1 MLSLLRKQAPA
12 VSNPLRALSARR
24 TALLALI
31 ATVSLLTGLLAPLP
45 QSRAADPVPPSPDG
59 LSERTAAAS
68 CWEIKQNDPSSE
80 DGVYW
85 LLTPAMTKAE
95 QFYCDQTR
103 AGGGW
108 VLVGRG
114 REGWSTAYSGS
125 GTPAQ
130 VRAAVDGTTAFS
142 PKQLSGELIEQLN
155 DDEPIAS
162 LPDGIRLV
170 RATDQQGSGRQEA
183 RFTLDQRRSRWTWM
197 FDSNQPVVSYSFDGA
212 TRSGNG
218 ATTANFGTDNDF
230 RRVRMTTG
238 SYEGWAMGF
247 GFGPGV
253 RGSNSASSYLW
264 SKDSSTGYARPFTQV
279 FLRPQLMSEDLFSAI
294 PDSGTEATTGHASA
308 DSFALPQPW
317 GTAGLGAGPSSIEG
331 SNEVSAF
338 AESGGKVFV
347 GGNFTS
353 VQRTAGGSG
362 AVGQHYLAAFDR
374 DSGEFVSGFRPTFDN
389 QVKAIAAMP
398 GGRIAV
404 GGYFSMVNGE
414 SHRGLV
420 VLDAATGE
428 IDEAFTG
435 SLINALGGG
444 VPVVRSLDVQ
454 DGYLYAGGS
463 FTHSTGGSA
472 TSQVYTRSASRF
484 AVADGTPDGDWNPEF
499 NGTVVSLDAS
509 ERGDRVYFA
518 GFFSR
523 SKERESDKAAALS
536 TSSTDLF
543 PWDVLFSNRDAGR
556 SGYQQAVL
564 ESGDRVWLGGS
575 EHSLMS
581 YDRGSMDVLSSS
593 IGQRGGD
600 FQALASDGKVV
611 YGGCHCFDNQYEG
624 ATTWP
629 SIGNGWTES
638 HHIYGA
644 GAWSASTG
652 ARVPSFNGS
661 FNTSRGAGAWA
672 LFVDSTGTLWQG
684 GDYSYST
691 REGYQRQWSGGFVR
705 HQQLDT
711 SAPST
716 PTDPSAQLSAEGVA
730 LSWTGS
736 SDDREVAAY
745 QVLVEDRVVATI
757 EDTSTRLPVAPADT
771 RYFVRAID
779 ARGNASSST
788 AVFTATGSAEEPED
802 PTSTTLVEAGADW
815 SYLYDG
821 TAPAADWNQP
831 DFDASS
837 WTSGAAPQG
846 WGQSTLGT
854 TLTTSVSPKP
864 LTSFHR
870 HEFEVEDA
878 SVIEELQLTT
888 RADDG
893 IVLYVN
899 GTEVL
904 RHNIDEGTVGVGT
917 YANKAVSAGSAVDN
931 PLTLTIPGYLI
942 TDGTNVI
949 TASVHS
955 NYRSTPSHSFDL
967 EATATLGTQPTPPEP
982 DPEDPTL
989 VEAGA
994 DWSYLYDGT
1003 APAADWNQPD
1013 FDASS
1018 WTSGAAPQGWGQS
1031 TLGTTLT
1038 TSVSPKP
1045 LTSFHR
1051 HEFEVEDA
1059 SVIEELQLTTRADDG
1074 IVLYVNG
1081 TEVLR
1086 HNIDEGTV
1094 GVGTY
1099 ANKAV
1104 SAGSAVD
1111 NPLTLT
1117 IPGYLI
1123 TDGTNVITASVHSNY
1138 RSTPSHSFDLEA
1150 TATLGT
1156 QPTPP
1161 AAARTPG
1168 NDDEAPAD
1176 EPAAEEERTEAS
1188 DNADAPA
1195 SEKEAGAGDSP
1206 STEPS
1211 PEPDDEPAAD
1221 EKSEAAE
1228 TPEADGAEPEEPT
1241 ETGTDKTEKP
1251 ATTKDA
1257 EPETPTS
1264 TDDAERAAA
1273 DPEEKATSGPTQADT
1288 EHVAGIDPDLAS
1300 GALLLDDETDWSYLL
1315 SGDAA
1320 PKGWTEAGFD
1330 DENWET
1336 GHGAIGWGYPDID
1349 TPVDDERAD
1358 LPVTTYYRHT
1368 VNIEDV
1374 DELTSLDLT
1383 ARADDGVVIY
1393 LNGEEIVRSNLEDG
1407 EVLPTTLAAEDLTL
1421 SPGEDDQ
1428 NLIVEIPGDALEE
1441 GENTLAVEVHSHT
1454 PSATSHSFAIT
1465 AEENRR

>member
-1 MLSLLRKQAPA
+1 M
-12 VSNPLRALSARR
+12 SNPLRALSARR
-24 TALLALI
+24 TALLALV
-31 ATVSLLTGLLAPLP
+31 ASAALLTGLLAPLP
-45 QSRAADPVPPSPDG
+45 RGQAADPVLPSPDG

-68 CWEIKQNDPSSE
+68 CWEIKQNDPSSA

-114 REGWSTAYSGS
+114 REGWSTAYNGS

-130 VRAAVDGTTAFS
+130 VRAAVDGTSAFS

-170 RATDQQGSGRQEA
+170 RATDQQGTGRQEV
-183 RFTLDQRRSRWTWM
+183 RFTHDQRRSRWTWM

-247 GFGPGV
+247 GFGSGV

-279 FLRPQLMSEDLFSAI
+279 FLRPQLMSEDLFSVI

-362 AVGQHYLAAFDR
+362 AVGQPYLAAFDR

-463 FTHSTGGSA
+463 FTHSTGGSV
-472 TSQVYTRSASRF
+472 TSQVYTRSAARF

-523 SKERESDKAAALS
+523 SKDRESDKAAALS

-581 YDRGSMDVLSSS
+581 YDRGSLDVLSSS

-745 QVLVEDRVVATI
+745 QVLMEDRVVATI

-967 EATATLGTQPTPPEP
+967 EATATLGTQPTPP
-982 DPEDPTL
+982 
-989 VEAGA
+989 
-994 DWSYLYDGT
+994 
-1003 APAADWNQPD
+1003 
-1013 FDASS
+1013 
-1018 WTSGAAPQGWGQS
+1018 
-1031 TLGTTLT
+1031 
-1038 TSVSPKP
+1038 
-1045 LTSFHR
+1045 
-1051 HEFEVEDA
+1051 
-1059 SVIEELQLTTRADDG
+1059 
-1074 IVLYVNG
+1074 
-1081 TEVLR
+1081 
-1086 HNIDEGTV
+1086 
-1094 GVGTY
+1094 
-1099 ANKAV
+1099 
-1104 SAGSAVD
+1104 
-1111 NPLTLT
+1111 
-1117 IPGYLI
+1117 
-1123 TDGTNVITASVHSNY
+1123 
-1138 RSTPSHSFDLEA
+1138 
-1150 TATLGT
+1150 
-1156 QPTPP
+1156 
-1161 AAARTPG
+1161 AAARAPG

-1176 EPAAEEERTEAS
+1176 EPAAEEERAAAS
-1188 DNADAPA
+1188 DDADAPA
-1195 SEKEAGAGDSP
+1195 PEKEAGAGDAP
-1206 STEPS
+1206 DTEPS

-1221 EKSEAAE
+1221 ER
-1228 TPEADGAEPEEPT
+1228 TEADGVEPEELT
-1241 ETGTDKTEKP
+1241 ETDADKTEKP
-1251 ATTKDA
+1251 AASKDA
-1257 EPETPTS
+1257 EPEKPNS
-1264 TDDAERAAA
+1264 AGDSERAAA
-1273 DPEEKATSGPTQADT
+1273 DPEEKATSRPAQADT

-1320 PKGWTEAGFD
+1320 PEGWTEAGFD

>member
-1 MLSLLRKQAPA
+1 M
-12 VSNPLRALSARR
+12 SNPLSALPVGR
-24 TALLALI
+24 TALLALL
-31 ATVSLLTGLLAPLP
+31 ASAALLTGLLAPLP
-45 QSRAADPVPPSPDG
+45 QGLAADPVLPPPDG
-59 LSERTAAAS
+59 LSESSAAAS
-68 CWEIKQNDPSSE
+68 CWEIKQNDPGSA

-103 AGGGW
+103 EGGGW

-114 REGWSTAYSGS
+114 REGWSTAYNGS

-130 VRAAVDGTTAFS
+130 VRAAVDGTAAFS

-155 DDEPIAS
+155 DDESIAS

-170 RATDQQGSGRQEA
+170 RATDQQGNGRQEA
-183 RFTLDQRRSRWTWM
+183 RFTHDQRRSRWTWM
-197 FDSNQPVVSYSFDGA
+197 FDSNQPVVSYTFDGT

-218 ATTANFGTDNDF
+218 ATTTNFGTDNNL
-230 RRVRMTTG
+230 RRVRVTTG
-238 SYEGWAMGF
+238 STEGWAMGF
-247 GFGPGV
+247 GFGSGV

-279 FLRPQLMSEDLFSAI
+279 FLRPQLMSEDLFTAI
-294 PDSGTEATTGHASA
+294 PDSGTPANTGEASA

-362 AVGQHYLAAFDR
+362 AVGQHYLAAFER

-404 GGYFSMVNGE
+404 GGYFSTVNGE

-420 VLDAATGE
+420 VLDATTGE

-463 FTHSTGGSA
+463 FTHSTGGSV
-472 TSQVYTRSASRF
+472 TSQVYTRNAARF
-484 AVADGTPDGDWNPEF
+484 AVSDGTPDGGWNPEF

-509 ERGDRVYFA
+509 DRGDRAYFA

-523 SKERESDKAAALS
+523 SKNRESDKAAALS
-536 TSSTDLF
+536 TSSEELY
-543 PWDVLFSNRDAGR
+543 PWEVLFSNRDAGR

-575 EHSLMS
+575 EHSIMS
-581 YDRGSMDVLSSS
+581 YDRGSLDVLSSS

-600 FQALASDGKVV
+600 FQALASDGDVV

-624 ATTWP
+624 ATKWP

-652 ARVPSFNGS
+652 ERIPSFNGS

-672 LFVDSTGTLWQG
+672 LFVDSTGALWQG

-711 SAPST
+711 SAPTT
-716 PTDPSAQLSAEGVA
+716 PTSPNAQLSAEGVS

-736 SDDREVAAY
+736 SDDRGVTAY
-745 QVLVEDRVVATI
+745 QVLMEDRVVATV

-779 ARGNASSST
+779 ARGNASAST
-788 AVFTATGSAEEPED
+788 AVFTATGSTEEPED
-802 PTSTTLVEAGADW
+802 PTSATLIETGSDW

-821 TAPAADWNQP
+821 TDPAADWQER
-831 DFDASS
+831 DFDSSS
-837 WTSGAAPQG
+837 WSTGAAPLG

-864 LTSFHR
+864 LASFHR

-893 IVLYVN
+893 TVLYVN

-904 RHNIDEGTVGVGT
+904 RRNVDEGTVSAGT
-917 YANKAVSAGSAVDN
+917 YANQAISAGSAVNN
-931 PLTLTIPGYLI
+931 PVTVTVPGYLI
-942 TDGTNVI
+942 TTGTNTI

-955 NYRSTPSHSFDL
+955 NYRSTPSHSFEL
-967 EATATLGTQPTPPEP
+967 EATATLGTQPTEPEP
-982 DPEDPTL
+982 EPEDPTSTTL
-989 VEAGA
+989 IEAGS
-994 DWSYLYDGT
+994 DWDYLYDGT
-1003 APAADWNQPD
+1003 NPAEGWQEPDFEDPDWTTAPAPL
-1013 FDASS
+1013 
-1018 WTSGAAPQGWGQS
+1018 GWGQS
-1031 TLGTTLT
+1031 TLGTTLST
-1038 TSVSPKP
+1038 TVTPKP
-1045 LTSFHR
+1045 LASFHR

-1059 SVIEELQLTTRADDG
+1059 SVIEELLLTTRADDG
-1074 IVLYVNG
+1074 IVVHVNG

-1086 HNIDEGTV
+1086 QNIDDGPV
-1094 GVGTY
+1094 NAGTY
-1099 ANKAV
+1099 ANAAV
-1104 SAGSAVD
+1104 SAGNALS
-1111 NPLTLT
+1111 NPVTAT
-1117 IPGYLI
+1117 IPGYLFN
-1123 TDGTNVITASVHSNY
+1123 TGTNVITVSVHSNY

-1161 AAARTPG
+1161 AAARAAE
-1168 NDDEAPAD
+1168 DEHVPAAD
-1176 EPAAEEERTEAS
+1176 EPASEDEQSAVPDDAADGDLARETEDDDASSTKSTSESDDLPATVEEKTEPTKDETEQQEAKDETDSAQPAATDDSEASAAEAEENAPSDTSEADS
-1188 DNADAPA
+1188 EHIASIDPGPA
-1195 SEKEAGAGDSP
+1195 SRS
-1206 STEPS
+1206 
-1211 PEPDDEPAAD
+1211 
-1221 EKSEAAE
+1221 
-1228 TPEADGAEPEEPT
+1228 
-1241 ETGTDKTEKP
+1241 
-1251 ATTKDA
+1251 
-1257 EPETPTS
+1257 
-1264 TDDAERAAA
+1264 
-1273 DPEEKATSGPTQADT
+1273 
-1288 EHVAGIDPDLAS
+1288 
-1300 GALLLDDETDWSYLL
+1300 LLLDDETVWSYSR
-1315 SGDAA
+1315 SGD
-1320 PKGWTEAGFD
+1320 PVPEGWTDSGFD
-1330 DENWET
+1330 DESWET
-1336 GHGAIGWGYPDID
+1336 GQGAFGWGYPDID
-1349 TPVDDERAD
+1349 ISFDDEDSA
-1358 LPVTTYYRHT
+1358 LPVASYYRHT
-1368 VNIEDV
+1368 VSVEDV
-1374 DELTSLDLT
+1374 DELTSLDLN
-1383 ARADDGVVIY
+1383 ARADDGIVIY
-1393 LNGEEIVRSNLEDG
+1393 LNGEEVARSNLEDG
-1407 EVLPTTLAAEDLTL
+1407 AVTATTLATEDITL
-1421 SPGEDDQ
+1421 SPGDDDQ
-1428 NLIVEIPGDALEE
+1428 NLIVEIPGDVLEE
-1441 GENTLAVEVHSHT
+1441 GENTLAVEVHSHAH
-1454 PSATSHSFAIT
+1454 SATNHSFAIT

>member
-1 MLSLLRKQAPA
+1 M
-12 VSNPLRALSARR
+12 SNPLRALSARR
-24 TALLALI
+24 TALLALV
-31 ATVSLLTGLLAPLP
+31 ASAALLTGLLAPLP
-45 QSRAADPVPPSPDG
+45 RGQAADPVPPSPDG

-68 CWEIKQNDPSSE
+68 CWEIKQNDPSSA

-85 LLTPAMTKAE
+85 LLTPAMTQAE

-114 REGWSTAYSGS
+114 REGWSTAYNGS

-130 VRAAVDGTTAFS
+130 VRAAVDGTSAFS

-170 RATDQQGSGRQEA
+170 RATDQQGTGRQEV
-183 RFTLDQRRSRWTWM
+183 RFTHDQRRSRWTWM

-247 GFGPGV
+247 GFGSGV

-279 FLRPQLMSEDLFSAI
+279 FLRPQLMSEDLFSVI
-294 PDSGTEATTGHASA
+294 PDSGTEARTGQASA

-454 DGYLYAGGS
+454 DGHLYAGGS
-463 FTHSTGGSA
+463 FTHSTGGSV
-472 TSQVYTRSASRF
+472 TSQVYTRSAARF

-523 SKERESDKAAALS
+523 SKDRESDKAAALS

-581 YDRGSMDVLSSS
+581 YDRGSLDVLSSS

-745 QVLVEDRVVATI
+745 QVLMEDRVVATI

-967 EATATLGTQPTPPEP
+967 EATATLGTQPTPP
-982 DPEDPTL
+982 
-989 VEAGA
+989 
-994 DWSYLYDGT
+994 
-1003 APAADWNQPD
+1003 
-1013 FDASS
+1013 
-1018 WTSGAAPQGWGQS
+1018 
-1031 TLGTTLT
+1031 
-1038 TSVSPKP
+1038 
-1045 LTSFHR
+1045 
-1051 HEFEVEDA
+1051 
-1059 SVIEELQLTTRADDG
+1059 
-1074 IVLYVNG
+1074 
-1081 TEVLR
+1081 
-1086 HNIDEGTV
+1086 
-1094 GVGTY
+1094 
-1099 ANKAV
+1099 
-1104 SAGSAVD
+1104 
-1111 NPLTLT
+1111 
-1117 IPGYLI
+1117 
-1123 TDGTNVITASVHSNY
+1123 
-1138 RSTPSHSFDLEA
+1138 
-1150 TATLGT
+1150 
-1156 QPTPP
+1156 
-1161 AAARTPG
+1161 AAARAPG

-1195 SEKEAGAGDSP
+1195 SEKEAGAGDAP
-1206 STEPS
+1206 DTEPS

-1221 EKSEAAE
+1221 ER
-1228 TPEADGAEPEEPT
+1228 TEADGVEPEELT
-1241 ETGTDKTEKP
+1241 ETDADKTEKP
-1251 ATTKDA
+1251 SASKDA
-1257 EPETPTS
+1257 EPEKPNS
-1264 TDDAERAAA
+1264 AGDSERAAA
-1273 DPEEKATSGPTQADT
+1273 DPEEKATSRPAQADT

-1320 PKGWTEAGFD
+1320 PEGWTEAGFD

-1383 ARADDGVVIY
+1383 ARADDGIVIY
-1393 LNGEEIVRSNLEDG
+1393 LNGEEIARSNLEDG
-1407 EVLPTTLAAEDLTL
+1407 EALPTTLAAEDLTL

-1428 NLIVEIPGDALEE
+1428 NLIVEIPGDALKE

>member
-463 FTHSTGGSA
+463 FTHSTGGSV

-967 EATATLGTQPTPPEP
+967 EATATLGTQPTPP
-982 DPEDPTL
+982 
-989 VEAGA
+989 
-994 DWSYLYDGT
+994 
-1003 APAADWNQPD
+1003 
-1013 FDASS
+1013 
-1018 WTSGAAPQGWGQS
+1018 
-1031 TLGTTLT
+1031 
-1038 TSVSPKP
+1038 
-1045 LTSFHR
+1045 
-1051 HEFEVEDA
+1051 
-1059 SVIEELQLTTRADDG
+1059 
-1074 IVLYVNG
+1074 
-1081 TEVLR
+1081 
-1086 HNIDEGTV
+1086 
-1094 GVGTY
+1094 
-1099 ANKAV
+1099 
-1104 SAGSAVD
+1104 
-1111 NPLTLT
+1111 
-1117 IPGYLI
+1117 
-1123 TDGTNVITASVHSNY
+1123 
-1138 RSTPSHSFDLEA
+1138 
-1150 TATLGT
+1150 
-1156 QPTPP
+1156 

-1195 SEKEAGAGDSP
+1195 SEKEAEAGDSP

>member
-1 MLSLLRKQAPA
+1 MLSILRKQAPA
-12 VSNPLRALSARR
+12 VSNPLSALPVGR
-24 TALLALI
+24 TALLALL
-31 ATVSLLTGLLAPLP
+31 ASVALLTGLLAPLP
-45 QSRAADPVPPSPDG
+45 QGLAADPVLPPPDG
-59 LSERTAAAS
+59 LSERSAAAS
-68 CWEIKQNDPSSE
+68 CWEIKQNDPGSA

-103 AGGGW
+103 EGGGW

-114 REGWSTAYSGS
+114 REGWSTAYNGS
-125 GTPAQ
+125 GTPDQ
-130 VRAAVDGTTAFS
+130 VRAAVDGTAAFS

-155 DDEPIAS
+155 DDESIAS

-170 RATDQQGSGRQEA
+170 RATDQQGNGRQEA
-183 RFTLDQRRSRWTWM
+183 RFTHDQRRSRWTWM
-197 FDSNQPVVSYSFDGA
+197 FDSNQPVASYTFDGT

-218 ATTANFGTDNDF
+218 ATTTNFGTDNNF
-230 RRVRMTTG
+230 RRVRVTTG
-238 SYEGWAMGF
+238 STEGWAMGF
-247 GFGPGV
+247 GFGSGV
-253 RGSNSASSYLW
+253 RGTNSASSYLW

-294 PDSGTEATTGHASA
+294 PDSGTPAITGEASA

-362 AVGQHYLAAFDR
+362 AAGQHYLAAFER

-404 GGYFSMVNGE
+404 GGYFSTVNGE

-420 VLDAATGE
+420 VLDATTGE

-454 DGYLYAGGS
+454 DGYLYSGGS
-463 FTHSTGGSA
+463 FTHSTGGSV
-472 TSQVYTRSASRF
+472 TSQVYTRNAARF
-484 AVADGTPDGDWNPEF
+484 AVADGTPDGGWNPEF

-509 ERGDRVYFA
+509 DRGDRAYFA

-523 SKERESDKAAALS
+523 SKNRESDKAAALS
-536 TSSTDLF
+536 TSSEELY
-543 PWDVLFSNRDAGR
+543 PWEVLFSNRDAGR

-575 EHSLMS
+575 EHSIMS
-581 YDRGSMDVLSSS
+581 YDRGSLDVLSSS

-600 FQALASDGKVV
+600 FQALASDGDVV

-624 ATTWP
+624 ATKWP
-629 SIGNGWTES
+629 SIGNGWAES

-652 ARVPSFNGS
+652 ERIPSFNGS

-672 LFVDSTGTLWQG
+672 LFVDSTGALWQG

-711 SAPST
+711 SAPTT
-716 PTDPSAQLSAEGVA
+716 PTSPSAQLSAEGVS

-736 SDDREVAAY
+736 SDDRGITAY
-745 QVLVEDRVVATI
+745 QVLMEDRVVATV

-779 ARGNASSST
+779 ARGNTSAST

-802 PTSTTLVEAGADW
+802 PTSATLIEAGSDW

-821 TAPAADWNQP
+821 TDPAADWQEP

-837 WTSGAAPQG
+837 WSTGAAPLG
-846 WGQSTLGT
+846 WGQSTLGA

-864 LTSFHR
+864 LASFHR

-904 RHNIDEGTVGVGT
+904 RRNVDEGTVSAST
-917 YANKAVSAGSAVDN
+917 YANAAVSAGNAVNN
-931 PLTLTIPGYLI
+931 PVTVTVPGYLI
-942 TDGTNVI
+942 TTGTNTI

-955 NYRSTPSHSFDL
+955 NYRSTPSHSFEL
-967 EATATLGTQPTPPEP
+967 EATATLGTQPT
-982 DPEDPTL
+982 T
-989 VEAGA
+989 
-994 DWSYLYDGT
+994 
-1003 APAADWNQPD
+1003 
-1013 FDASS
+1013 
-1018 WTSGAAPQGWGQS
+1018 
-1031 TLGTTLT
+1031 
-1038 TSVSPKP
+1038 
-1045 LTSFHR
+1045 
-1051 HEFEVEDA
+1051 
-1059 SVIEELQLTTRADDG
+1059 
-1074 IVLYVNG
+1074 
-1081 TEVLR
+1081 
-1086 HNIDEGTV
+1086 
-1094 GVGTY
+1094 
-1099 ANKAV
+1099 
-1104 SAGSAVD
+1104 
-1111 NPLTLT
+1111 
-1117 IPGYLI
+1117 
-1123 TDGTNVITASVHSNY
+1123 
-1138 RSTPSHSFDLEA
+1138 
-1150 TATLGT
+1150 
-1156 QPTPP
+1156 P
-1161 AAARTPG
+1161 AAARG
-1168 NDDEAPAD
+1168 AEDED
-1176 EPAAEEERTEAS
+1176 EPAAEE
-1188 DNADAPA
+1188 PA
-1195 SEKEAGAGDSP
+1195 SEDEDSAAPDDAADGDLARETEDEDAS
-1206 STEPS
+1206 STES
-1211 PEPDDEPAAD
+1211 TSESDDLPGTDEEETEPAKD
-1221 EKSEAAE
+1221 ETEQQDPKDE
-1228 TPEADGAEPEEPT
+1228 TDSVQ
-1241 ETGTDKTEKP
+1241 P
-1251 ATTKDA
+1251 ATTDDSEASAA
-1257 EPETPTS
+1257 EAEENAPSDTS
-1264 TDDAERAAA
+1264 EA
-1273 DPEEKATSGPTQADT
+1273 DS
-1288 EHVAGIDPDLAS
+1288 EHIASIDPGPAS
-1300 GALLLDDETDWSYLL
+1300 RSLLLDDETVWSYSR
-1315 SGDAA
+1315 SGD
-1320 PKGWTEAGFD
+1320 PVPEGWTVAGFD
-1330 DENWET
+1330 DESWET
-1336 GHGAIGWGYPDID
+1336 GHGAFGWGYPDID
-1349 TPVDDERAD
+1349 ISFDDEDSA
-1358 LPVTTYYRHT
+1358 LPVASYYRHT
-1368 VNIEDV
+1368 VSVEDV
-1374 DELTSLDLT
+1374 DELTSLDLN
-1383 ARADDGVVIY
+1383 ARADDGIVIY
-1393 LNGEEIVRSNLEDG
+1393 LNGEEVARTNLEDG
-1407 EVLPTTLAAEDLTL
+1407 AVTATTLATEDITL
-1421 SPGEDDQ
+1421 SPGDDDQ
-1428 NLIVEIPGDALEE
+1428 NLIVEIPGDVLEE
-1441 GENTLAVEVHSHT
+1441 GENTLAVEVHSHAR
-1454 PSATSHSFAIT
+1454 SATNHSFAIT

>member
-1 MLSLLRKQAPA
+1 M
-12 VSNPLRALSARR
+12 SNPLRALSARR
-24 TALLALI
+24 TALLALV
-31 ATVSLLTGLLAPLP
+31 ASAALLTGLLAPLP
-45 QSRAADPVPPSPDG
+45 RGQAADPVPPSPDG

-68 CWEIKQNDPSSE
+68 CWEIKQNDPSSA

-85 LLTPAMTKAE
+85 LLTPAMTQAE

-114 REGWSTAYSGS
+114 REGWSTAYNGS

-130 VRAAVDGTTAFS
+130 VRAAVDGTSAFS

-170 RATDQQGSGRQEA
+170 RATDQQGTGRQEV
-183 RFTLDQRRSRWTWM
+183 RFTHDQRRSRWTWM

-247 GFGPGV
+247 GFGSGV

-279 FLRPQLMSEDLFSAI
+279 FLRPQLMSEDLFSVI
-294 PDSGTEATTGHASA
+294 PDSGTEARTGQASA

-463 FTHSTGGSA
+463 FTHSTGGSV

-523 SKERESDKAAALS
+523 SKDRESDKAAALS

-581 YDRGSMDVLSSS
+581 YDRGSLDVLSSS

-745 QVLVEDRVVATI
+745 QVLMEDRVVATI

-967 EATATLGTQPTPPEP
+967 EATATLGTQPTPP
-982 DPEDPTL
+982 
-989 VEAGA
+989 
-994 DWSYLYDGT
+994 
-1003 APAADWNQPD
+1003 
-1013 FDASS
+1013 
-1018 WTSGAAPQGWGQS
+1018 
-1031 TLGTTLT
+1031 
-1038 TSVSPKP
+1038 
-1045 LTSFHR
+1045 
-1051 HEFEVEDA
+1051 
-1059 SVIEELQLTTRADDG
+1059 
-1074 IVLYVNG
+1074 
-1081 TEVLR
+1081 
-1086 HNIDEGTV
+1086 
-1094 GVGTY
+1094 
-1099 ANKAV
+1099 
-1104 SAGSAVD
+1104 
-1111 NPLTLT
+1111 
-1117 IPGYLI
+1117 
-1123 TDGTNVITASVHSNY
+1123 
-1138 RSTPSHSFDLEA
+1138 
-1150 TATLGT
+1150 
-1156 QPTPP
+1156 
-1161 AAARTPG
+1161 AAARAPG

-1176 EPAAEEERTEAS
+1176 EPAAEEERAAAS
-1188 DNADAPA
+1188 DDADAPA
-1195 SEKEAGAGDSP
+1195 PEKEAGAGDAP
-1206 STEPS
+1206 DTEPS

-1221 EKSEAAE
+1221 ER
-1228 TPEADGAEPEEPT
+1228 TEADGVEPEELT
-1241 ETGTDKTEKP
+1241 ETDADKTEKP
-1251 ATTKDA
+1251 AASKDA
-1257 EPETPTS
+1257 EPERPNS
-1264 TDDAERAAA
+1264 AGDSARAAA
-1273 DPEEKATSGPTQADT
+1273 DPEEKATSRPAQADT

-1300 GALLLDDETDWSYLL
+1300 GALLLDDETAWSYLL
-1315 SGDAA
+1315 AGDAA

-1383 ARADDGVVIY
+1383 ARADDGIVIY
-1393 LNGEEIVRSNLEDG
+1393 LNGEEIARSNLEDG

>member
-31 ATVSLLTGLLAPLP
+31 ATVSLMTGLLAPLP

-130 VRAAVDGTTAFS
+130 VRAAVDGTAAFS

-197 FDSNQPVVSYSFDGA
+197 FDSNQPVVNFSFDGT

-218 ATTANFGTDNDF
+218 ATTTDFGTDSSF
-230 RRVRMTTG
+230 RRVRVTTG

-247 GFGPGV
+247 GFGSGV
-253 RGSNSASSYLW
+253 RGSNGAGSYLW

-279 FLRPQLMSEDLFSAI
+279 FLRPKLMSEDLFSAI
-294 PDSGTEATTGHASA
+294 PDSGTEARMGTASA

-362 AVGQHYLAAFDR
+362 AVGQQYLAAFDR

-404 GGYFSMVNGE
+404 GGYFSTVNGE

-435 SLINALGGG
+435 ALINALGGG
-444 VPVVRSLDVQ
+444 IPVVRSLDVQ

-463 FTHSTGGSA
+463 FTHSTGGSV
-472 TSQVYTRSASRF
+472 TSQVYTRSAARF
-484 AVADGTPDGDWNPEF
+484 AVDDGTPDGGWNPEF

-523 SKERESDKAAALS
+523 SQGRESDKAAALA
-536 TSSTDLF
+536 TSSTELF
-543 PWDVLFSNRDAGR
+543 PWEVLFSNRDAGR

-581 YDRGSMDVLSSS
+581 YDRGSLDVLSSS
-593 IGQRGGD
+593 IGQKGGD

-611 YGGCHCFDNQYEG
+611 YGGCHCFENQYEG
-624 ATTWP
+624 ATKWP
-629 SIGNGWTES
+629 SVGNGWTES

-652 ARVPSFNGS
+652 QRVPSFNGS

-745 QVLVEDRVVATI
+745 QVLMEDRVVATV

-779 ARGNASSST
+779 ARGNASAST
-788 AVFTATGSAEEPED
+788 AVFTSTGSAEEPEEPEE
-802 PTSTTLVEAGADW
+802 PTSAMLVEAGADW

-821 TAPAADWNQP
+821 TDPATDWQEP

-878 SVIEELQLTT
+878 SIIEELQLTT

-893 IVLYVN
+893 IVLYIN

-904 RHNIDEGTVGVGT
+904 RRNVDDGTVNAGT
-917 YANKAVSAGSAVDN
+917 YANQAVSASSAVNN
-931 PLTLTIPGYLI
+931 PITVTVPGYLI
-942 TDGTNVI
+942 TTGTNTI

-955 NYRSTPSHSFDL
+955 NYRSTPSHSF
-967 EATATLGTQPTPPEP
+967 E
-982 DPEDPTL
+982 
-989 VEAGA
+989 
-994 DWSYLYDGT
+994 
-1003 APAADWNQPD
+1003 
-1013 FDASS
+1013 
-1018 WTSGAAPQGWGQS
+1018 
-1031 TLGTTLT
+1031 
-1038 TSVSPKP
+1038 
-1045 LTSFHR
+1045 
-1051 HEFEVEDA
+1051 
-1059 SVIEELQLTTRADDG
+1059 
-1074 IVLYVNG
+1074 
-1081 TEVLR
+1081 
-1086 HNIDEGTV
+1086 
-1094 GVGTY
+1094 
-1099 ANKAV
+1099 
-1104 SAGSAVD
+1104 
-1111 NPLTLT
+1111 
-1117 IPGYLI
+1117 
-1123 TDGTNVITASVHSNY
+1123 
-1138 RSTPSHSFDLEA
+1138 LEA

-1161 AAARTPG
+1161 AAARTAES
-1168 NDDEAPAD
+1168 DDEAPAD
-1176 EPAAEEERTEAS
+1176 KPDSEEEETEAS
-1188 DNADAPA
+1188 DDADDRAT
-1195 SEKEAGAGDSP
+1195 EKKTGDDAQSA
-1206 STEPS
+1206 EPS
-1211 PEPDDEPAAD
+1211 PERDDERTA
-1221 EKSEAAE
+1221 EEGSEE
-1228 TPEADGAEPEEPT
+1228 DGPESESPTATEGA
-1241 ETGTDKTEKP
+1241 KP
-1251 ATTKDA
+1251 
-1257 EPETPTS
+1257 
-1264 TDDAERAAA
+1264 AAA
-1273 DPEEKATSGPTQADT
+1273 DPKDEATSGPKSEGT
-1288 EHVAGIDPDLAS
+1288 EHVAGIDPDLAT
-1300 GALLLDDETDWSYLL
+1300 GTPVLDDETVWSY
-1315 SGDAA
+1315 SVVGDA
-1320 PKGWTEAGFD
+1320 PPEEWTEAGFD
-1330 DENWET
+1330 DASWET
-1336 GHGAIGWGYPDID
+1336 GHGVIGWGYPDID
-1349 TPVDDERAD
+1349 TPVDDERSG
-1358 LPVTTYYRHT
+1358 LPVTSYYRHT
-1368 VNIEDV
+1368 MNVEDV
-1374 DELTSLDLT
+1374 DELASLDLT
-1383 ARADDGVVIY
+1383 ARADAGIVIY
-1393 LNGEEIVRSNLEDG
+1393 LNGEEIARSNLEDG
-1407 EVLPTTLAAEDLTL
+1407 EISTSTLATEDVALA
-1421 SPGEDDQ
+1421 PGDDDQ
-1428 NLIVEIPGDALEE
+1428 NLLVEIPGDALEE
-1441 GENTLAVEVHSHT
+1441 GENVLAIEVHSHA

-1465 AEENRR
+1465 AEENSR

>member
-967 EATATLGTQPTPPEP
+967 EATATLGTQPTPP
-982 DPEDPTL
+982 
-989 VEAGA
+989 
-994 DWSYLYDGT
+994 
-1003 APAADWNQPD
+1003 
-1013 FDASS
+1013 
-1018 WTSGAAPQGWGQS
+1018 
-1031 TLGTTLT
+1031 
-1038 TSVSPKP
+1038 
-1045 LTSFHR
+1045 
-1051 HEFEVEDA
+1051 
-1059 SVIEELQLTTRADDG
+1059 
-1074 IVLYVNG
+1074 
-1081 TEVLR
+1081 
-1086 HNIDEGTV
+1086 
-1094 GVGTY
+1094 
-1099 ANKAV
+1099 
-1104 SAGSAVD
+1104 
-1111 NPLTLT
+1111 
-1117 IPGYLI
+1117 
-1123 TDGTNVITASVHSNY
+1123 
-1138 RSTPSHSFDLEA
+1138 
-1150 TATLGT
+1150 
-1156 QPTPP
+1156 